1 MPLSYYL
8 STRSN
13 CGEDSRGHKFVEAI
27 NEKGRRIMALGV
39 VAAAAISAVVMV
51 PLLAAAQQTGHS
63 SSKSTL
69 QERKVGKYGEVLT
82 NSAGYSLYVLS
93 TEQKGKLHCTSS
105 SCLGGWPPLLIGKNA
120 MISAG
125 PGVVGKVSHV
135 ARGSKW
141 QVTYNGGRSTPSS
154 ATRVRQG
161 LRAKRSSP
169 SEARGTSHAQ
179 QQRPIPLPGKDNGQ
193 WRHSHHDYYHL
204 RRGHHDHYRRL
215 LGRPRPAR

>member
-1 MPLSYYL
+1 
-8 STRSN
+8 
-13 CGEDSRGHKFVEAI
+13 
-27 NEKGRRIMALGV
+27 MALGV

-141 QVTYNGGRSTPSS
+141 QVTYNGWPVYTFVGDSGPAGSKGEKIVAFGGTWYLARAS
-154 ATRVRQG
+154 ATTNSTTP
-161 LRAKRSSP
+161 AKTMASG
-169 SEARGTSHAQ
+169 GTATTTTTTS
-179 QQRPIPLPGKDNGQ
+179 GGVTTTTTGG
-193 WRHSHHDYYHL
+193 Y
-204 RRGHHDHYRRL
+204 
-215 LGRPRPAR
+215 

>member
-1 MPLSYYL
+1 
-8 STRSN
+8 
-13 CGEDSRGHKFVEAI
+13 
-27 NEKGRRIMALGV
+27 MALGV

-141 QVTYNGGRSTPSS
+141 QVTYN
-154 ATRVRQG
+154 RV
-161 LRAKRSSP
+161 
-169 SEARGTSHAQ
+169 
-179 QQRPIPLPGKDNGQ
+179 
-193 WRHSHHDYYHL
+193 
-204 RRGHHDHYRRL
+204 
-215 LGRPRPAR
+215 

>member
-1 MPLSYYL
+1 
-8 STRSN
+8 
-13 CGEDSRGHKFVEAI
+13 
-27 NEKGRRIMALGV
+27 MALGV

-51 PLLAAAQQTGHS
+51 PLLAAAEQTGHS

-141 QVTYNGGRSTPSS
+141 QVTYNGWPVYTFVGDSGPAGSKGEKIVAFGGT
-154 ATRVRQG
+154 
-161 LRAKRSSP
+161 
-169 SEARGTSHAQ
+169 GTSHAQ
-179 QQRPIPLPGKDNGQ
+179 QQRPIPLPRRRQ
-193 WRHSHHDYYHL
+193 WPVAAQPPRLLPPPAGSPRPLPAATRPASPGTLSRHSHKHHSDVGDG
-204 RRGHHDHYRRL
+204 RRRQSAVGSRQ
-215 LGRPRPAR
+215 GR